1 MLVTVHMFPNITKP
15 FDDHK
20 KHCRHFNVLT
30 WLNLIVMFFVITIFA
45 MSAMKNKK
53 ISFMKGLPMIMT
65 AALGYYNARLLN
77 TMCVRIP

>member
-1 MLVTVHMFPNITKP
+1 MFLNNINNITKP

-20 KHCRHFNVLT
+20 KHCWYFNILT
-30 WLNLIVMFFVITIFA
+30 WLNLIVTLFFIIIFA
-45 MSAMKNKK
+45 IKAMKNKK